1 MLAGTGHGEEYEM
14 PQITFTEL
22 AVLLLLAVHT
32 AFWVWMLVEAVTRE
46 TDTRQRTLWSVVIVL
61 GQGLGA
67 LAYFVARRPLTA
79 KNRT

>member
-22 AVLLLLAVHT
+22 AILFLLAVNT

-46 TDTRQRTLWSVVIVL
+46 TDARQRALWSIVIVL

-67 LAYFVARRPLTA
+67 LAYFVARRPLTT
-79 KNRT
+79 KTRT